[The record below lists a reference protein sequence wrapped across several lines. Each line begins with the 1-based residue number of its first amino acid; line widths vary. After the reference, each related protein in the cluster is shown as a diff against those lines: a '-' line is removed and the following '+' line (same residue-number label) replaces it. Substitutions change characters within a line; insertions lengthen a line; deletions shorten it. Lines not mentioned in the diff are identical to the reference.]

1 MYSTFLNWI
10 KGLTTLAIILVSLY
24 IFYQYREDFYLIA
37 KVSPTIFIA
46 LLLLVILS
54 IIINGNK
61 LRNITQSFNIELLL
75 KEWVGLAFISSS
87 LNGVVYKSGSI
98 ITSNYLKRKYG
109 FPYTS
114 FIGAVG
120 ADHFMLVLI
129 NASVGFGISI
139 YTMTVYPEIFPITC
153 LFLVVGIALLYLII
167 NPVNVS
173 RTEKRFLDALSRVT
187 ITLNDIFKN
196 KKLFKKLF
204 LNNSILVFL
213 TGLRLFI
220 ACKAIGIDFE
230 LLHCYLYT
238 TVWAFVRLIPMLQ
251 SDIGSRELATGFL
264 SEILGSGFKEG
275 ILATAVDRI
284 FEMALAL
291 VGTTIFKNILLSSR
305 HEPDNTKGQLTANR
319 IKHQQLHL
327 HDERYIN
334 RLLTKESN
342 SRIMQLSKLIELKG
356 DFAVADFAC
365 GNGKM
370 LEFVDQKI
378 GEYFGVDFSPSA
390 IKNAE
395 IRKKKLG
402 ATNAHFFCDSI
413 QSFCEKNQ
421 EKFDIG
427 IAFDFS
433 EHVGDEEWLQ
443 TLSSIKRSLKKGGK
457 LYMHTPNG
465 NFFLERMKSKN
476 FIFKQFPEHI
486 AVRSARQNIILLEK
500 AGYKIKDVNFL
511 SHYNILKYIN
521 IFSFIPWLGS
531 YFQARLFVIA
541 VKV

>member
-10 KGLTTLAIILVSLY
+10 KGLTTLAIVLVSLY
-24 IFYQYREDFYLIA
+24 FFYQYREDFYLIA
-37 KVSPTIFIA
+37 KVSPTIFIV

-61 LRNITQSFNIELLL
+61 LRNITQSFSIELRL

-114 FIGAVG
+114 FIGALG

-139 YTMTVYPEIFPITC
+139 YAMTAYPEIFPLTC
-153 LFLVVGIALLYLII
+153 LFLVVGIALLYLIM

-264 SEILGSGFKEG
+264 AETLGSGFKQG

-291 VGTTIFKNILLSSR
+291 IGTTIFKSILFSSR
-305 HEPDNTKGQLTANR
+305 HEPDNT
-319 IKHQQLHL
+319 
-327 HDERYIN
+327 
-334 RLLTKESN
+334 
-342 SRIMQLSKLIELKG
+342 
-356 DFAVADFAC
+356 
-365 GNGKM
+365 
-370 LEFVDQKI
+370 
-378 GEYFGVDFSPSA
+378 
-390 IKNAE
+390 
-395 IRKKKLG
+395 
-402 ATNAHFFCDSI
+402 
-413 QSFCEKNQ
+413 
-421 EKFDIG
+421 
-427 IAFDFS
+427 
-433 EHVGDEEWLQ
+433 
-443 TLSSIKRSLKKGGK
+443 
-457 LYMHTPNG
+457 
-465 NFFLERMKSKN
+465 
-476 FIFKQFPEHI
+476 
-486 AVRSARQNIILLEK
+486 
-500 AGYKIKDVNFL
+500 
-511 SHYNILKYIN
+511 
-521 IFSFIPWLGS
+521 
-531 YFQARLFVIA
+531 
-541 VKV
+541 

>member
-10 KGLTTLAIILVSLY
+10 KGLTTLAIVLVSLY
-24 IFYQYREDFYLIA
+24 FFYQYKEDFYLIA
-37 KVSPTIFIA
+37 KVSPTIFIV
-46 LLLLVILS
+46 LLLLVFLS

-87 LNGVVYKSGSI
+87 LNGVVYKSGSM

-114 FIGAVG
+114 FIGALG
-120 ADHFMLVLI
+120 ADHFMVVLI

-139 YTMTVYPEIFPITC
+139 YAMTAYPEIFPLTC
-153 LFLVVGIALLYLII
+153 WFLVVGIALLYLII

-220 ACKAIGIDFE
+220 ACKAIGVDFE

-238 TVWAFVRLIPMLQ
+238 TVWAFVRLIPILQ

-264 SEILGSGFKEG
+264 SEILGSGFKQG

-291 VGTTIFKNILLSSR
+291 VGTTIFKNILFSSR
-305 HEPDNTKGQLTANR
+305 HEPDNT
-319 IKHQQLHL
+319 
-327 HDERYIN
+327 
-334 RLLTKESN
+334 
-342 SRIMQLSKLIELKG
+342 
-356 DFAVADFAC
+356 
-365 GNGKM
+365 
-370 LEFVDQKI
+370 
-378 GEYFGVDFSPSA
+378 
-390 IKNAE
+390 
-395 IRKKKLG
+395 
-402 ATNAHFFCDSI
+402 
-413 QSFCEKNQ
+413 
-421 EKFDIG
+421 
-427 IAFDFS
+427 
-433 EHVGDEEWLQ
+433 
-443 TLSSIKRSLKKGGK
+443 
-457 LYMHTPNG
+457 
-465 NFFLERMKSKN
+465 
-476 FIFKQFPEHI
+476 
-486 AVRSARQNIILLEK
+486 
-500 AGYKIKDVNFL
+500 
-511 SHYNILKYIN
+511 
-521 IFSFIPWLGS
+521 
-531 YFQARLFVIA
+531 
-541 VKV
+541 